1 MVNNNVISLDFKE
14 TSMYESPSKDV
25 LPHFLTP
32 SAFPK
37 NLRDIRGWKEMG
49 GKME

>member
-14 TSMYESPSKDV
+14 TSMYESPNKDV

-32 SAFPK
+32 SPFPK
-37 NLRDIRGWKEMG
+37 NLMDIRGWEEM
-49 GKME
+49 KKK